1 MEVARYNFYQLS
13 HVILD
18 EKTNYNVPE
27 KKILNFIKLNSAKDT
42 GVDDLN

>member
-18 EKTNYNVPE
+18 EKTNYNVPQ